1 MKSGRGVLEIL
12 DWRGDFLVRWPA
24 EWTREAFLSACEA
37 ERDTYINSLAERVY
51 ECMTGDVLD
60 LTADFRQYYAEE
72 YQDLP
77 SFISERHDVEPCVVD
92 AVLADALETDI
103 IGFGNLASGGEY
115 ELAWFL
121 SREEGSQL
129 LEAILNRLGSLQ

>member
-12 DWRGDFLVRWPA
+12 DWRGDFLVRWPV

-37 ERDTYINSLAERVY
+37 GRDTYVSSLAERIY
-51 ECMTGDVLD
+51 ECLTGDVLN
-60 LTADFRQYYAEE
+60 LRADFRQYYAEE
-72 YQDLP
+72 YQDLAT
-77 SFISERHDVEPCVVD
+77 FISARYEAEPSTVD
-92 AVLADALETDI
+92 ALLADARETDI

-121 SREEGSQL
+121 GRDEGSQL
-129 LEAILNRLGSLQ
+129 LEAILGRLGNLQ